1 MKLNALIGKIPGRV
15 ETVGDMDQTEIKAL
29 RIDSRRVQPGDLF
42 FCTPGLRMDAHDFAP
57 QAIEKGA
64 AALVV
69 ARRLDVAVPQV
80 IVEDVRVATS
90 YIAAAF
96 YGNPAEQMMMLGI
109 TGTKGKT
116 TSSFLIKSIMDEAGY
131 KTGLIGTVC
140 SMIGDET
147 IPSRLTTPDPVET
160 QQLLRRMADAG
171 VECVVMEVSAHATA
185 LHRLSG
191 VKFKVGAFSNFSQD
205 HLDFFGDMDHYFEA
219 KMKLFQPEM
228 CDEIVYNVDD
238 ERVSAGIRRLGRN
251 ALRIGIREP
260 SDVYANDIEVGE
272 RGCSFLMTWHKKFR
286 TSISLRLAGI
296 FNVYNALLA
305 AGVAICAGVGPEA
318 IRRGL
323 EKVRAVPGR
332 IELLDTGTPYRVI
345 LDYAH
350 SPDALE
356 NILEAVRET
365 TKGRL
370 IALFGCGGARDHGKR
385 PMMGEIAGKLADYC
399 ILTSDNPRNEK
410 PMDII
415 DAIEEGIKNTNC
427 EYVVIENRREAI
439 RYALK
444 FARKDDVVVLAGKG
458 HETYQEINGVKYPFD
473 EKVIVAELLE
483 EMA

>member
-251 ALRIGIREP
+251 ALRDLSFDGEKGEFH
-260 SDVYANDIEVGE
+260 DV
-272 RGCSFLMTWHKKFR
+272 W
-286 TSISLRLAGI
+286 
-296 FNVYNALLA
+296 
-305 AGVAICAGVGPEA
+305 
-318 IRRGL
+318 
-323 EKVRAVPGR
+323 
-332 IELLDTGTPYRVI
+332 
-345 LDYAH
+345 
-350 SPDALE
+350 
-356 NILEAVRET
+356 
-365 TKGRL
+365 
-370 IALFGCGGARDHGKR
+370 GKR
-385 PMMGEIAGKLADYC
+385 IIPVKTGPKTWRVPTGESPVYFTGATQKLT
-399 ILTSDNPRNEK
+399 LTDFTGAK
-410 PMDII
+410 
-415 DAIEEGIKNTNC
+415 IK
-427 EYVVIENRREAI
+427 
-439 RYALK
+439 L
-444 FARKDDVVVLAGKG
+444 
-458 HETYQEINGVKYPFD
+458 
-473 EKVIVAELLE
+473 
-483 EMA
+483 